1 MSVESFGSGQIG
13 QSALVAS
20 GQVVSVSHS
29 GSPGHVGSVGSQDG
43 SPGQTGSQDGSPG
56 QTGSQEG
63 SPGQIGSVVARKETV
78 SVYVAM
84 YDVAS

>member
-43 SPGQTGSQDGSPG
+43 SPGQTGSQ
-56 QTGSQEG
+56 EG

-84 YDVAS
+84 YDVVS

>member
-43 SPGQTGSQDGSPG
+43 SPGQTGSQ
-56 QTGSQEG
+56 EG